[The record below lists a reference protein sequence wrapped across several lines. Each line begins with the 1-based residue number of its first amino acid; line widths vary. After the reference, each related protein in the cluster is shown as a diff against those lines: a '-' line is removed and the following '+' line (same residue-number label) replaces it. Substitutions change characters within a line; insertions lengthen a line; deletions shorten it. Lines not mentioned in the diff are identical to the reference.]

1 MPSWVVLILLV
12 LPIAAALAIFALE
25 RLHPNFGLAWLIAML
40 AALGGWGLLL
50 ALGLRNPAPL
60 QRADWLP
67 FQVNLDD
74 RLLLQVDP
82 ISWPLAFSLAA
93 LLLAVILTAPVRLGQ
108 KSIPAAW
115 ASNLFITSMGLMGVL
130 SGNLITL
137 LLVWSLIDVVEL
149 IIMLRTV
156 QEPRLNRQAVLAFA
170 ARVSGTI
177 VALAALVVDQDPV
190 ISGIPNAFPQ
200 ANVLLLMA
208 AGLRLGVLPLNLP
221 YQQEIRM
228 RRGVGTLLRMV
239 SAATSLVLLARLT
252 PIEVTAGGGALLL
265 VASAIAAWYAA
276 AMWASAA
283 NELAG
288 RPYWIISLAGMA
300 LISVINGN
308 PLNSLAWS
316 TLMILCGGLLFL
328 YSGRAKFSIVL
339 PILAAVALS
348 GLPFTPAAFGWPGV
362 VDESFTIFDL
372 ALVLIP
378 ALLMVGMIRHAMT
391 PGDALRDMQ
400 GWIRVAYPMGLF
412 LLGASAWLIVLLG
425 TGQSLIVGPWAVSLA
440 SSLVAVGMLFA
451 IYRWRSTASE
461 NRRFG
466 WLQSIVRVVGKWLT
480 SFFNLR
486 WLYALLNDF
495 MRSIRRLVEGLS
507 EILEGE
513 GGVLWVLVLLALLL
527 TLLLPEGL
535 R

>member
-1 MPSWVVLILLV
+1 MPSWVVFILLIL
-12 LPIAAALAIFALE
+12 PIVAALAIFALE
-25 RLHPNFGLAWLIAML
+25 RLRPNFGLAWLIAML
-40 AALGGWGLLL
+40 AAVGGWGLLL

-60 QRADWLP
+60 QLADWLP
-67 FQVNLDD
+67 IQVRLDD

-82 ISWPLAFSLAA
+82 VSWPLAFSLAA

-108 KSIPAAW
+108 KSIPTAW
-115 ASNLFITSMGLMGVL
+115 ASNLFITSIGLMGVL
-130 SGNLITL
+130 SGNLVTL

-149 IIMLRTV
+149 IVMLRTV
-156 QEPRLNRQAVLAFA
+156 QEPRLNRQVILAFA

-177 VALAALVVDQDPV
+177 VALAALVVDQDAAG
-190 ISGIPNAFPQ
+190 SGAPNAFPQ
-200 ANVLLLMA
+200 ANVLLLLA

-239 SAATSLVLLARLT
+239 STATSLVLLARLS

-265 VASAIAAWYAA
+265 VASAIAALYAA

-283 NELAG
+283 NELDG

-300 LISVINGN
+300 LISVVNGN

-316 TLMILCGGLLFL
+316 TLMILCGGVLFL
-328 YSGRAKFSIVL
+328 YSGRARFSIVL
-339 PILAAVALS
+339 PILAAAALS
-348 GLPFTPAAFGWPGV
+348 GLPFTPAAYGWPGV
-362 VDESFTIFDL
+362 VDESFTVFDL

-378 ALLMVGMIRHAMT
+378 ALLMFGMIRHAMT
-391 PGDALRDMQ
+391 PGDALKDMQ
-400 GWIRVAYPMGLF
+400 GWIRVAYPLGLF
-412 LLGASAWLIVLLG
+412 MLVASAWLIVFLG
-425 TGQSLIVGPWAVSLA
+425 AGQTLIVGPWAVSLA
-440 SSLVAVGMLFA
+440 SSLVAAGMLFA
-451 IYRWRSTASE
+451 AHRWRSTAHE
-461 NRRFG
+461 NRRFE
-466 WLQSIVRVVGKWLT
+466 WIRSLFRVIGKWLT
-480 SFFNLR
+480 SVLSLR
-486 WLYALLNDF
+486 WLYVLFNDF
-495 MRSIRRLVEGLS
+495 MKAVHWLVEGFS
-507 EILEGE
+507 VILEGE